1 MSGAGHRLLEL
12 FRSEMNGSH
21 QPSRLSREGF
31 TISAFSESAEG
42 YSLPA
47 KRQVFVR
54 VGRLRHEDVTTEIA
68 KRRAQYSESQP

>member
-12 FRSEMNGSH
+12 LHSEMNGSH

-31 TISAFSESAEG
+31 TISAFGESAED

-47 KRQVFVR
+47 KRR
-54 VGRLRHEDVTTEIA
+54 GRHH
-68 KRRAQYSESQP
+68 